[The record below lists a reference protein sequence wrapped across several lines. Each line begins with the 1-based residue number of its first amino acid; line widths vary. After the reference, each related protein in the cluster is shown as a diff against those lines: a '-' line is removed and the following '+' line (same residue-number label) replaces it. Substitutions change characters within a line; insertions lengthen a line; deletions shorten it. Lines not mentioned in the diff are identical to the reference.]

1 MTPEQI
7 EAACLALPGAGME
20 FPFGEGVAVFKVA
33 GKVFAVCRLEREPPQ
48 VSLRCEP
55 ELAVQLRAEHAAIA
69 PGWHLNKRH
78 WNTVT
83 VDGSLPDTMVRDMIE
98 DSYDL
103 VVERLPRARR
113 AALRWLA

>member
-1 MTPEQI
+1 MTPQQI
-7 EAACLALPGAGME
+7 EAACLALPGAGKE
-20 FPFGEGVAVFKVA
+20 FPFGEETAVFKVA
-33 GKVFAVCRLEREPPQ
+33 GKVFAICRLEHEPPR

-55 ELAVQLRAEHAAIA
+55 ELAVQLRVKHAAIA

-83 VDGSLPDTMVRDMIE
+83 VDGSLSRGMIVEMIE

-103 VVERLPRARR
+103 VVERLPRAKRQT
-113 AALRWLA
+113 LRWQV